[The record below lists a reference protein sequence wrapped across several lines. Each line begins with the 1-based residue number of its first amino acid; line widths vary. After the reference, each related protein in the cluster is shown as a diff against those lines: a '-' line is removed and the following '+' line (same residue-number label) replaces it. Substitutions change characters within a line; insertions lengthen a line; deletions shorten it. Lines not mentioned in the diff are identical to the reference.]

1 MDSYS
6 LVLIIHL
13 LCAIFF
19 IGFIFTD
26 IFVFPVLLKTF
37 SQKEVQDIK
46 KSIGG
51 RGIKIFPLMVLVLLI
66 TGTMMFS
73 KYINAEL
80 GYFESTFQYLLWLKV
95 FLVFLIASG
104 IVYSLFCKVTK
115 RVPFSFM
122 EHFHK
127 FAFVLTVLIVIIA
140 KLMFVV

>member
-6 LVLIIHL
+6 LILIIHL

-26 IFVFPVLLKTF
+26 IFVFPILSKKFSKT
-37 SQKEVQDIK
+37 EVQNIK
-46 KSIGG
+46 ASIGE

-73 KYINAEL
+73 KYINAEV
-80 GYFESTFQYLLWLKV
+80 GYFQSTFQYLLWLKV
-95 FLVFLIASG
+95 FLVLIIASG

-115 RVPFSFM
+115 RVPVAFM
-122 EHFHK
+122 SHFHK
-127 FAFVLTVLIVIIA
+127 YVFVLTVLIVIIA